1 LSCGLAVG
9 VPIPTPENE
18 KLSNCDSGPARS
30 ALKGRKRHDFSAK
43 NPPRVLD
50 LGFALPIEL

>member
-1 LSCGLAVG
+1 VAR
-9 VPIPTPENE
+9 ITTPENE